1 MAQGKIPGWTVTPG
15 IPSSVQTNILEKWG
29 FPVPSESRVISFGK
43 MELMEAVV
51 DYCVKIKRPL
61 PQGRTR
67 QMTVSKNAEG
77 KVTLKS
83 DGEISSVSFD
93 ESEIAVALILLCN
106 KKGIPLAR
114 RAIKSLQIG
123 QDGVLLQMVI
133 QK

>member
-1 MAQGKIPGWTVTPG
+1 
-15 IPSSVQTNILEKWG
+15 
-29 FPVPSESRVISFGK
+29 
-43 MELMEAVV
+43 MEAVV